1 MPWKVTDVM
10 QERIR
15 FVIQVLRDQ
24 ENMSELCRRF
34 GISRSTGYVWWNRYL
49 EERTVGAL
57 QDRSRRPHRSPHQTP
72 ELVEQRV
79 VQLRHRYGWGGK
91 KLLELLQQEGLH
103 LSVPTVNRIIRRQG
117 LVRAEASHHPALKR
131 FERQAPNE
139 LWQMDFKGPYRGQG
153 KPCHPFIDS

>member
-57 QDRSRRPHRSPHQTP
+57 QDRSRRPHVVLTRHPSWLSSGWCNYAIVTGG
-72 ELVEQRV
+72 VAKNCWSYFNRRV
-79 VQLRHRYGWGGK
+79 C
-91 KLLELLQQEGLH
+91 
-103 LSVPTVNRIIRRQG
+103 T
-117 LVRAEASHHPALKR
+117 
-131 FERQAPNE
+131 
-139 LWQMDFKGPYRGQG
+139 
-153 KPCHPFIDS
+153 

>member
-57 QDRSRRPHRSPHQTP
+57 QDRSRRLTCPH
-72 ELVEQRV
+72 ERV
-79 VQLRHRYGWGGK
+79 HP
-91 KLLELLQQEGLH
+91 
-103 LSVPTVNRIIRRQG
+103 LS
-117 LVRAEASHHPALKR
+117 
-131 FERQAPNE
+131 
-139 LWQMDFKGPYRGQG
+139 
-153 KPCHPFIDS
+153 